1 MGLIGYPDRTRAP
14 SPRTSDLSHRMNRDR
29 YRTQA
34 APTRRA
40 RRIAEAA
47 RRAEDL
53 RRRGI
58 DPEAYERARLETR
71 GHRVPRE
78 RRPLRIGRILKLT
91 LLVALVLAV
100 AGGVL
105 LFQRVSRFNDAVST
119 AGTVSSA
126 LFGPLNGDERVNV
139 LLIGYG
145 GDAQAAGAGYLADSL
160 NIYSIDPTTDTTTVI
175 PIPRDFW
182 IEGYP
187 DLLPENGKVNEAFA
201 IGHARGGIEEGARA
215 TAEILSGVTGLRI
228 EHWMAMDF
236 RGFREMVDAVGGV
249 TVQNPT
255 AFRYTWLEDRFL
267 AGVFDGGSFDAGTL
281 HLDGEQALSYAR
293 ARYASEISEASD
305 FARSVRQQRIMGALR
320 AKLGAGGIGS
330 IGPGLALMDALEG
343 RLTTDLSAFDLF
355 LLSSHLGVDRRI
367 ELTEDVIIRA
377 TRNSIGQYILVVIG
391 QESPEDY
398 SPVHDWLAERLAEP
412 IEEASPTPASDG

>member
-1 MGLIGYPDRTRAP
+1 
-14 SPRTSDLSHRMNRDR
+14 MNRDR
-29 YRTQA
+29 FRAQA

-47 RRAEDL
+47 RRDEEL
-53 RRRGI
+53 RQRGI
-58 DPEAYERARLETR
+58 DPEAYERARVETR

-78 RRPLRIGRILKLT
+78 RRRVPIGRILKLAV
-91 LLVALVLAV
+91 LLLAVLAV
-100 AGGVL
+100 VGGVL
-105 LFQRVSRFNDAVST
+105 LFQRVSRFNDEVST

-126 LFGPLNGDERVNV
+126 LFGPLGGDDRVNV

-145 GDAQAAGAGYLADSL
+145 GDAQPDGAGYLADSL

-182 IEGYP
+182 VEGFP
-187 DLLPENGKVNEAFA
+187 HLLPENGKINEAFA
-201 IGHARGGIEEGARA
+201 VGHARDGLEEGARA

-228 EHWMAMDF
+228 DHWMAMDF
-236 RGFREMVDAVGGV
+236 RGFREMVNAVGGV

-255 AFRYTWLEDRFL
+255 AFRYTWIEERFL
-267 AGVFDGGSFDAGTL
+267 AGNFDGGSFAAGTL
-281 HLDGEQALSYAR
+281 HLDGDQALSYAR
-293 ARYASEISEASD
+293 ARYTSEVSESSD

-320 AKLGAGGIGS
+320 TKLGAGGIGS
-330 IGPGLALMDALEG
+330 IGPGLGLMDALEG
-343 RLTTDLSAFDLF
+343 RLVTDLSAFDLF

-367 ELTEDVIIRA
+367 ELTEDVILRA

-391 QESPEDY
+391 QATPDDY
-398 SPVHDWLAERLAEP
+398 TPLHDWLAERLAEP
-412 IEEASPTPASDG
+412 IEEAAPSPATDG